1 MTHKETWLKYPG
13 GKAKLAPRVVELL
26 GSTGPYV
33 EPCVGGGAVLRLLVD
48 RAPPPV
54 GCAIL
59 ADANPAV
66 RLVYA
71 DLLDESRLRTFAR
84 VELLS
89 LRASL
94 NDWLRSPML
103 RAYASMQRDVA
114 AAFFAYNRR
123 CMNGIVRVNQGGEF
137 NVAEGKGHKGKPPQL
152 TDAQCASAVRASRAI
167 RALRPVVLDDCVT
180 AIDRAPS
187 QSRIYLD
194 TPYSGG
200 FVAYAADGWSTDDDI
215 RAYEAAGRAV
225 RNRDC
230 RLVASAPDTEWYR
243 DVVRQT
249 LPSASIESV
258 TEARNVNSD
267 GAGRKAVPALLISAG
282 SLR

>member
-13 GKAKLAPRVVELL
+13 GKAKLAPRIVELL
-26 GSTGPYV
+26 GRSGPYV
-33 EPCVGGGAVLRLLVD
+33 EPCVGGGAVLRLIVD

-54 GCAIL
+54 GCTIL

-94 NDWLRSPML
+94 NSWLRSPML

-123 CMNGIVRVNQGGEF
+123 AMNGIVRVNQDGEF
-137 NVAEGKGHKGKPPQL
+137 NVAEGKGPKGKLPQL

-180 AIDRAPS
+180 AIDRAP
-187 QSRIYLD
+187 QRSRVYLD

-200 FVAYAADGWSTDDDI
+200 FVAYAQGGWTTDDDI
-215 RAYEAAGRAV
+215 RTYEAAGRAV
-225 RNRDC
+225 RDRDC
-230 RLVASAPDTEWYR
+230 RIVASAPDTDWYR

-249 LPSASIESV
+249 LSGYAIELV
-258 TEARNVNSD
+258 TEDRPVNSD
-267 GAGRKAVPALLISAG
+267 GAGRKPVPAMLVTAG
-282 SLR
+282 GLR